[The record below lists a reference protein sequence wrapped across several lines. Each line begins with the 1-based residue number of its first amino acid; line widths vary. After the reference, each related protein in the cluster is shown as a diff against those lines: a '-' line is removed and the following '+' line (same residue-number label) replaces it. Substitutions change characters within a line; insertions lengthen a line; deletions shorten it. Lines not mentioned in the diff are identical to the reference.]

1 MKKSYATS
9 GDGFYMRRALKLAK
23 RGECRVSP
31 NPMVGA
37 VIVRGNRIIGEG
49 YHRCCGEDHAEI
61 MAIKNL
67 TETMNGATVYVTLE
81 PCSHYGKTPPCVNA
95 LVAQKPARVVIGTK
109 DPNPLVAGKG
119 IAILKRHGIRTD
131 VGVLENDCRELNER
145 FFKYMQTGRPFVTLK
160 FAQTIDGRIA
170 TATGH
175 SRWISSPA
183 SLKYAHRLRS
193 SHDAILVGIGTVMQD
208 DPELTVRLVRGRN
221 PLRVVVD
228 PRLRIPMDAR
238 VLKDQDKA
246 GTIIIATS
254 SDDEEKLNHIREMG
268 VEIICADAD
277 AQGRVDIEKLLS
289 MLGER
294 GISSLLVEG
303 GASVITTF
311 IKKRLVD
318 RLLIVVAPKFVG
330 KGIEA
335 IGDLGI
341 KSMEDARLVSCVK
354 VHKKGDDLI
363 IDGKLK

>member
-1 MKKSYATS
+1 
-9 GDGFYMRRALKLAK
+9 MRRAIKLAK

-61 MAIKNL
+61 MAIKGL
-67 TETMNGATVYVTLE
+67 TGSMKGATVYVTLE
-81 PCSHYGKTPPCVNA
+81 PCSHYGKTPPCVDA
-95 LVAQKPARVVIGTK
+95 LVVQKPARVVVGVK
-109 DPNPLVAGKG
+109 DPNPLVSGKG

-131 VGVLENDCRELNER
+131 VGVLEEECRKLNER
-145 FFKYMQTGRPFVTLK
+145 FFKYMQTGKPFVTLK
-160 FAQTIDGRIA
+160 YAQTADGRIA

-228 PRLRIPMDAR
+228 PSLKIPTDAR

-246 GTIIIATS
+246 GTIIIAVS
-254 SDDEEKLNHIREMG
+254 AADEKKINYIRKMG
-268 VEIICADAD
+268 VEIICVDAD
-277 AQGRVDIEKLLS
+277 AEGRVNIEKLLS
-289 MLGER
+289 VLGER

-303 GASVITTF
+303 GASIITTF
-311 IKKRLVD
+311 IRNRLAD
-318 RLLIVVAPKFVG
+318 RLLIVVAPKIVG

-341 KSMEDARLVSCVK
+341 KCMEDARLISRTRFYR
-354 VHKKGDDLI
+354 KGSDLI
-363 IDGKLK
+363 IEGQLM